1 MLKYIDSHCH
11 IDIEKSFSYMFLRA
25 ASVGVVGCV
34 LNSCSESDW
43 RTIVQIA
50 KGCENVCGAIGVHPW
65 YLDSVTKNMESDLG
79 ALLRDNPNLIVGEIG
94 LDKTR
99 DNFPAQEKN
108 FVRQLEIAIKY
119 RRVVNLHCVRAWD
132 VMLKILKSYRDEL
145 PKIVVH
151 SFDGTQNAIDFDA
164 DLYFSY
170 SPDVANINYKRVRE
184 SVWKVPK
191 DKILVE
197 SDSKNYVDVITAA
210 RGVLD
215 LRDDITSVDVFDN
228 SMGVFFNG

>member
-1 MLKYIDSHCH
+1 MLEYIDSHCH
-11 IDIEKSFSYMFLRA
+11 IDNEKSFSDAFVRA
-25 ASVGVVGCV
+25 QQSGVVGCV

-43 RTIVQIA
+43 HTIVQLA
-50 KGCENVCGAIGVHPW
+50 RSYENVCGAIGVHPW
-65 YLDSVTKNMESDLG
+65 YLDSVTKNMESDLD
-79 ALLRDNPNLIVGEIG
+79 ALLSDNPNLIVGEIG
-94 LDKTR
+94 LDKMR
-99 DNFPAQEKN
+99 DNFSFQEKN

-119 RRVVNLHCVRAWD
+119 KRVVNLHCVRAWD
-132 VMLKILKSYRDEL
+132 VVLKILKSYRDEL

-170 SPDVANINYKRVRE
+170 SPDVANTNYKRVRE
-184 SVWKVPK
+184 SVRKVPK

-197 SDSKNYVDVITAA
+197 SDSKNYADVITAA

-215 LRDDITSVDVFDN
+215 LRDDITSIDVFDN